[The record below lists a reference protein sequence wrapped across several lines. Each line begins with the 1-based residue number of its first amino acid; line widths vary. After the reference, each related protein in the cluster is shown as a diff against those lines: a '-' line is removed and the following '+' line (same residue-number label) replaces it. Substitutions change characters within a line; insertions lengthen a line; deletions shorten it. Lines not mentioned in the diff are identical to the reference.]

1 MRILYISN
9 STSGG
14 GAPTSLFNL
23 LSVLNT
29 KHEIAVVMPSDKGM
43 LYDMTEK
50 LGIKSY
56 TAKPYCLDVWPKVFN
71 PIKLIKRLYSLYLN
85 QTEVR
90 AYIGAVIDEFKPD
103 IVHTNV
109 GPLAI
114 AVHECAKRGIPH
126 VWHMREYQD
135 KDFGMRFFPSKSIFR
150 KMILQEGNYNLS
162 ITQDIF
168 RHWNLRKG
176 VDEVI
181 YNGIRRSDTEVVPYV
196 SQQPYFLYVARIEAS
211 KGLMTLLR
219 AFRLYNKNGGTRRL
233 LIVGKPCGLY
243 SFWCKAY
250 VRLTGLRKS
259 VSFAGYRTDI
269 YSLMTGAEAFVMT
282 SLSEGFGL
290 TTAEAMLN
298 RCLVIARNTA
308 GSKEQLDRGFA
319 LTGSEIGL
327 RFDTYT
333 QLASHLHS
341 IESEKNASIFES
353 MKVHA
358 FNTVDELYTVGSYAS
373 KVEEFYNKVLRS
385 SDL

>member
-43 LYDMTEK
+43 LHDMTEK
-50 LGIKSY
+50 SGIRSY
-56 TAKPYCLDVWPKVFN
+56 TAVPYRLDVWPKVLN
-71 PIKLIKRLYSLYLN
+71 PIKLIRRFYSLYLN
-85 QTEVR
+85 KTEVR
-90 AYIGAVIDEFKPD
+90 AYIGTVLDEFKPD

-135 KDFGMRFFPSKSIFR
+135 KDFGMRFFPSKSAFR

-168 RHWNLRKG
+168 RHWNLREG
-176 VDEVI
+176 LDEVI
-181 YNGIRRSDTEVVPYV
+181 YNGIRRSDTEVLPYV
-196 SQQPYFLYVARIEAS
+196 CQQPYFLYAARIEPS

-219 AFRLYNKNGGTRRL
+219 AFRLYKEKGGTRRL
-233 LIVGKPCGLY
+233 LVVGKPCGLY

-259 VSFAGYRTDI
+259 VSFAGYRTDV
-269 YSLMTGAEAFVMT
+269 YSLMAGAEAFVMT

-308 GSKEQLDRGFA
+308 GSKEQLDRGLA

-327 RFDTYT
+327 RFDTFT
-333 QLASHLHS
+333 QLAAHLS
-341 IESEKNASIFES
+341 AVESKKNAPILKS
-353 MKVHA
+353 MKVNA
-358 FNTVDELYTVGSYAS
+358 FKTVDELYTVGSYAS
-373 KVEEFYNKVLRS
+373 KVEEFYHKVLESNR
-385 SDL
+385 L